1 MAINMIKVGIITA
14 TRAEY
19 GLLKPLYLELSK
31 YKNVDCKLIVT
42 GTNLSKK
49 YGMTVSNIKNDKI
62 NIYKKIKIIDDKKN
76 ENVADIFS
84 NSVVL
89 FDKLFKKERFDTIV
103 LLGDRYETLAF
114 AIAAMFNNTPICHL
128 YGGETTEGA
137 IDEAIRHSITK
148 MSYLHFT
155 SCEEYKKRVIQLGEN
170 PKRVF
175 NVGSL
180 GVENIVKAKLLTK
193 KELCKDLGLNL
204 DKYFVVTYHPV
215 TLNNN
220 IQMSDF
226 KNLLLALSAYKD
238 YQVIFTKSNAD
249 SGGNK
254 INSLIDKYVKA
265 HNNVSSFFSLGTKRY
280 LSLVKYSSTVIG
292 NSSSGI
298 IEAPALLIPTV
309 NVGERQKGRIRV
321 KSIIDC
327 KDDKDS
333 IIKAI
338 NRAINFNPSLKF
350 SDLPFYKNNTSKL
363 IAKKITNVFS
373 KRINLMK
380 KFYDLKV

>member
-42 GTNLSKK
+42 GTHLSKK
-49 YGMTVSNIKNDKI
+49 YGMTVSNIKDDKI
-62 NIYKKIKIIDDKKN
+62 NIYKKIKIIDDIKN

-114 AIAAMFNNTPICHL
+114 AIAAMFNNIPICHIH
-128 YGGETTEGA
+128 GGETTEGA

>member
-42 GTNLSKK
+42 GTHLSKK

-89 FDKLFKKERFDTIV
+89 FDKLFRKERFDTIV

-114 AIAAMFNNTPICHL
+114 AIAAMFNNIPICHIH
-128 YGGETTEGA
+128 GGETTEGA

>member
-1 MAINMIKVGIITA
+1 
-14 TRAEY
+14 
-19 GLLKPLYLELSK
+19 
-31 YKNVDCKLIVT
+31 
-42 GTNLSKK
+42 
-49 YGMTVSNIKNDKI
+49 MTVSNIKNDKI

-89 FDKLFKKERFDTIV
+89 FDKLFRKERFDTIV

-114 AIAAMFNNTPICHL
+114 AIAAMFNNIPICHIH
-128 YGGETTEGA
+128 GGETTEGA